1 MRRHV
6 GGVVAPVTLDC
17 PESDVPS
24 ALTRRALGPLAKT
37 LVSVERL
44 EHGST
49 SRGGLSGVQELVGS
63 PNAHMLSLLLSVSPV
78 RICAACRWEDHKQK
92 TSKFASTMS
101 EREWHSGRVPH
112 NRTQASQAPSLGLR
126 RHSRRT
132 FCIQY

>member
-6 GGVVAPVTLDC
+6 GGVVASVTLDC

-44 EHGST
+44 DGST

-63 PNAHMLSLLLSVSPV
+63 PNAHMLSLRLSVSPV
-78 RICAACRWEDHKQK
+78 RICAACRWEGHKQK
-92 TSKFASTMS
+92 TSRFASAMS

-112 NRTQASQAPSLGLR
+112 NRTQASQAPS
-126 RHSRRT
+126 HSRRT
-132 FCIQY
+132 FSIQY